1 MAEFQP
7 AFDFMIPHEGGYV
20 FDPADPGGETCY
32 GISKRS
38 YPDEDIAKMTIE
50 RAHFIYQRD
59 FWLPPYEQIVD
70 QQLAN
75 KVFDMGVNMGHHAV
89 RMGGH
94 RIDGFSQAHLILQ
107 RAINF
112 CGWSITEDGVLG
124 PETIKRA
131 NGLPPANLES
141 AVKLMAARHY
151 KAIAAAN
158 PAEEKF
164 LTGWLKR
171 AEA

>member
-1 MAEFQP
+1 MSKFQP
-7 AFDFMIPHEGGYV
+7 AFDFMIKNEGGYV

-38 YPDEDIAKMTIE
+38 YPDEDIPKMTIE
-50 RAHFIYQRD
+50 RAHFLYYRD
-59 FWLPPYEQIVD
+59 FWKRQYEQIVD

-75 KVFDMGVNMGHHAV
+75 KVFDFSVNMGASTAC
-89 RMGGH
+89 R
-94 RIDGFSQAHLILQ
+94 LLQ
-107 RAINF
+107 QAINF
-112 CGWSITEDGVLG
+112 CGWAIPEDGILG
-124 PETIKRA
+124 PETLKRA
-131 NGLPPANLES
+131 NSLPAANLES

-164 LTGWLKR
+164 LAGWIRR